1 MRTMPRNYQNL
12 PKNEL
17 QGKKIYDTQV
27 TSDPK
32 ALLKSDHEL
41 DALGSWNPAA
51 QS

>member
-12 PKNEL
+12 TKNEL
-17 QGKKIYDTQV
+17 QGKKIHDTQV
-27 TSDPK
+27 TSD
-32 ALLKSDHEL
+32 LLKSDHEL